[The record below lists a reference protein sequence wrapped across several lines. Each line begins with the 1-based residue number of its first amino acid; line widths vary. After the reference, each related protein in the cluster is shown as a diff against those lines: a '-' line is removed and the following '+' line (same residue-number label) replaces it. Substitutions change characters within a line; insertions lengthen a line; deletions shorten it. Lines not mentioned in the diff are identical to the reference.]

1 MKTTARSNPRQLNS
15 SPMTIKYTGLTQMSF
30 RETSAKTN
38 ANVEETIES
47 ILLAIIKKG
56 VMDVKKEKV
65 VLAGKQEGCRNEE
78 NDTCCG

>member
-1 MKTTARSNPRQLNS
+1 
-15 SPMTIKYTGLTQMSF
+15 MTIKYTGLTQMSF

-56 VMDVKKEKV
+56 VMDVKK
-65 VLAGKQEGCRNEE
+65 
-78 NDTCCG
+78 